1 MKKRL
6 VQYAREYILYSHAL
20 VRANIFCNILKG
32 QREKS
37 NGRSNGIVRTWLIH
51 NNWRFGTRRKTRDR
65 ISILHKTN
73 CNIYKRVASESIMG
87 AVLRKV
93 DVSCR
98 RFLFFQRASKV
109 SSFDVYF
116 WRGTKEP
123 IRKKKKSLIFNHGS
137 RFCIEQFVALF
148 FLSFFVSKLL
158 VGWNKLQR
166 LRIHLKVKLSKIFCV
181 RVNCP
186 DSSVS

>member
-123 IRKKKKSLIFNHGS
+123 IRKKKK
-137 RFCIEQFVALF
+137 ALY
-148 FLSFFVSKLL
+148 STTDRDFVSSNSSLFSFSPFSSRNYSL
-158 VGWNKLQR
+158 VG
-166 LRIHLKVKLSKIFCV
+166 I
-181 RVNCP
+181 NCK
-186 DSSVS
+186 DYESIWK